1 MKITLSK
8 FFYNVLCNVPV
19 CFSLCLTA
27 MMISG
32 SIDWIIF
39 TMNFFFSFTI
49 AMYVGLY
56 FPLIKI
62 GAKFTSLFKIKT
74 DTYYHNIPYRILS
87 TLAIS
92 FIFYITINPVICFY
106 NVIILFD
113 QDIYSFLYSLA
124 INILPMLVIGFLT
137 SLISDLPAYKI
148 STKIDK

>member
-1 MKITLSK
+1 
-8 FFYNVLCNVPV
+8 
-19 CFSLCLTA
+19 
-27 MMISG
+27 
-32 SIDWIIF
+32 
-39 TMNFFFSFTI
+39 
-49 AMYVGLY
+49 MYVGLY